1 LGTKPGSRFFWRSKS
16 SYQPGFSLFPECQ
29 DRGFDAKEIDRGTTA
44 IPFMKR
50 RDDIR
55 NVAIIAHVDHGKTT
69 LVDAMLRQCG
79 QFRASQLQ
87 GERILDSN
95 ELERERGIT
104 ILAKNIAIKY
114 GEIKINLID
123 TPGHADFGGEVERT
137 LQMADG
143 ALVLVDAFEGPMP
156 QTKFVLRK
164 AFACHMRP
172 IVVVNK
178 IDRGDARPTEVLN
191 EVFDTFVELGASEE
205 QLDFPYIF
213 ASGKAGI
220 ASHDPRAASGDVK
233 PLFDTIVSHV
243 PGPMVDPDSPFR
255 MLCTTLDFSEY
266 VGRIA
271 IGRIAAGRVTR
282 GQKAALV
289 KSGGVIQTGSIANLL
304 VFDKLGRVEVDEATA
319 GDIVAIVGLASVDIG
334 DTIADPEQPVALPR
348 IEVDEP
354 TLSMLFT
361 INDSPLA
368 GEGQFL
374 TSRHLLERL
383 ERELESN
390 VALRVE
396 PTLDRDA
403 WTVSG
408 RGLLHLSVLIETMR
422 REGYELAVG
431 KPEVIFRKIDGET
444 CEPYEFLVVD
454 VPHAYIGPVIELAG
468 SRRGEM
474 TKMDVKG
481 AYAHLEFMIPARGLI
496 GLRNRLMSATQGEA
510 IMHHNFQDYRPTK
523 GDVPRRANGV
533 MVSLVAGKAVAY
545 ALDNLQERGTMFASP
560 GDDVYEGMIIGE
572 NARGDD
578 MTVNPCKEKKLTNI
592 RASGSD
598 KNILLKPPRELT
610 LELALEYIEDDELV
624 EITPSKIRLRKT
636 VLNDENRKRAQRSSG
651 KKVGV

>member
-1 LGTKPGSRFFWRSKS
+1 
-16 SYQPGFSLFPECQ
+16 
-29 DRGFDAKEIDRGTTA
+29 
-44 IPFMKR
+44 MKR

-69 LVDAMLRQCG
+69 LVDAMLRQSG

-95 ELERERGIT
+95 DLERERGIT
-104 ILAKNIAIKY
+104 ILAKNIAINY
-114 GEIKINLID
+114 GAIKINIID

-164 AFACHMRP
+164 AFACHIRP
-172 IVVVNK
+172 IVVINK
-178 IDRGDARPTEVLN
+178 IDRPDARPNEVLN
-191 EVFDTFVELGASEE
+191 EIFDTFVEQGASEE

-213 ASGKAGI
+213 ASGKGGF
-220 ASHDPRAASGDVK
+220 ASHDMHATSGDVK
-233 PLFDTIVSHV
+233 PLLDLIVARV
-243 PGPMVDPDSPFR
+243 PGPVVDPDGAFR

-271 IGRIAAGRVTR
+271 IGRIYSGRVKR
-282 GQKAALV
+282 GQKAVLIKKDDV
-289 KSGGVIQTGSIANLL
+289 QVSGSIDSVL
-304 VFDKLGRVEVDEATA
+304 VFDKLGRTEVETAHA
-319 GDIVAIVGLASVDIG
+319 GDIVAIVGQGLVDIG
-334 DTIADPEQPVALPR
+334 DTIADVENPVALPR

-361 INDSPLA
+361 VNDSPLT
-368 GEGQFL
+368 GEGQYL
-374 TSRHLLERL
+374 TTRHLNDRL
-383 ERELESN
+383 ERELKSN

-396 PTLDRDA
+396 PSEDRDA
-403 WTVSG
+403 FIVSG

-422 REGYELAVG
+422 REGYEMAVG
-431 KPEVIFRKIDGET
+431 KPEVIFREINGEL

-454 VPHAYIGPVIELAG
+454 VPHSHIGPVIELSGA
-468 SRRGEM
+468 RRGEM
-474 TKMDVKG
+474 AKMDMKG
-481 AYAHLEFMIPARGLI
+481 AYAHLEFLIPARGLI

-510 IMHHNFQDYRPTK
+510 IMHHNFHEYRPTK
-523 GDVPRRANGV
+523 GDVPRRGNGV
-533 MVSLVAGKAVAY
+533 MISLVQGQIVAF
-545 ALDNLQERGTMFASP
+545 ALDNLQQRGTMFVKP
-560 GDDVYEGMIIGE
+560 GDEVYQGMIVAE

-578 MTVNPCKEKKLTNI
+578 MVVNPCKEKKLTNM

-598 KNILLKPPRELT
+598 KNVLLKPPRELT

-624 EITPSKIRLRKT
+624 EVTPSKIRLRKK
-636 VLNDENRKRAQRSSG
+636 VLSEEGRRRSERSS
-651 KKVGV
+651 KKVGVS